1 MKTRNFFKTFLLLVV
16 MIVCA
21 RGSVSGQ
28 ADIDIAVRTT
38 FNYYLFPCDS
48 IVVVNQTQGTTCT
61 LFYPDTILSNHHVGI
76 DEYNSATG
84 DLQLRTTGANPFR
97 NETEIAF
104 TLLRPQ
110 PISIFSFNAL
120 GQMEMSK
127 QFTLDAGEHTFAVS
141 FAHSGLHLLGIST
154 QTESAALKLIQQ
166 SAGSDRMERTHSGSS
181 LAPKNGRGNT
191 RTYFDFAVGDQL
203 TFTSYATINYHDTTM
218 QIAPS
223 KTLTVAESGTLVLK
237 ESHWFDDGVI
247 EANTLMNTTWEVL
260 DNILPEVSCDNDGF
274 YTDTANFGAEARVT
288 FYDTTFTN
296 ERVNGY
302 CDALWDYA
310 MELGWHP
317 RGLAVWSYSEYQ
329 TQKKYTIHPNSDTIN
344 NTICARLY
352 ECYMDEPYSDIE
364 DGVYYFVNYLYDF
377 NTILF
382 RVWSGEGAATC
393 VFRRV
398 GGVR

>member
-1 MKTRNFFKTFLLLVV
+1 MKKFFITWLWALLAVPLLAENITFSETYYMLK
-16 MIVCA
+16 
-21 RGSVSGQ
+21 RGDVWNLTISGAENISV
-28 ADIDIAVRTT
+28 
-38 FNYYLFPCDS
+38 N
-48 IVVVNQTQGTTCT
+48 
-61 LFYPDTILSNHHVGI
+61 
-76 DEYNSATG
+76 
-84 DLQLRTTGANPFR
+84 LRC
-97 NETEIAF
+97 
-104 TLLRPQ
+104 
-110 PISIFSFNAL
+110 
-120 GQMEMSK
+120 
-127 QFTLDAGEHTFAVS
+127 
-141 FAHSGLHLLGIST
+141 
-154 QTESAALKLIQQ
+154 
-166 SAGSDRMERTHSGSS
+166 ERTGKISRIT
-181 LAPKNGRGNT
+181 PVNG
-191 RTYFDFAVGDQL
+191 TY
-203 TFTSYATINYHDTTM
+203 
-218 QIAPS
+218 QI
-223 KTLTVAESGTLVLK
+223 KT
-237 ESHWFDDGVI
+237 
-247 EANTLMNTTWEVL
+247 
-260 DNILPEVSCDNDGF
+260 DNDGF

-310 MELGWHP
+310 LELGWHP